1 MKTPNL
7 YWCSEAVIKEARK
20 TQTLSPRNYSG
31 YLIFREK
38 GWIFE

>member
-1 MKTPNL
+1 MKTPTK
-7 YWCSEAVIKEARK
+7 YWCSEVVIMKARM